1 MLILFSGFEPRG
13 LIGDLDELAVFGK
26 TLSEIDIQNHYAVG
40 KYSPNHYL
48 PLMEFDGADGI
59 YSFEDAGPY
68 INGLSKVSPGEYTD
82 IKLSMQATDCSDSAS
97 FALNP
102 ANNKISFVIMDSDA
116 APRDQVA
123 LQEDENLNDDEQL
136 VNSGIPYQGIC
147 TLEWN
152 NTEAELSFVTNDSSS
167 VWGEINLNPMLP
179 YSLEMSFDGGRIN
192 IEIVL
197 LPHENEG
204 EWVERSVVFKTGFF
218 PLDFRLRGGVG
229 WKSELIDMHSS
240 VQRILI
246 QDVQFAEY
254 RSAPLR
260 SRIPYSGAQI
270 FKSGT
275 PPLDLAGDIGV
286 SASDW
291 GGSIDPDLSKSKS
304 GKSYKVNT
312 TGQLRYEGIKTG
324 RFFIQNPNDA
334 RIAFKTISAVN
345 LEVFLYCYET
355 DQIVPVHAHY
365 LTSSEWVELDREV
378 SVTECGYYALYVTSS
393 SFGEWY
399 VDELSIKSPSIAWS
413 ARPDQE
419 DKWLPMKNVVDS
431 QYGGVKF
438 DHAGKNLQV
447 QGVSKFVDGT
457 IHDIQIMPKYAELGK
472 IVWEDEAVNG

>member
-1 MLILFSGFEPRG
+1 MVVLLFSGFGPRG
-13 LIGDLDELAVFGK
+13 IIGDLDELAVFGT
-26 TLSEIDIQNHYAVG
+26 TLSQIDIENHYAVG
-40 KYSPNHYL
+40 KYSPNQYL
-48 PLMEFDGADGI
+48 SLMQFDGADGI

-68 INGLSKVSPGEYTD
+68 INGLKKVSGAYVD
-82 IKLSMQATDCSDSAS
+82 IKLSMQATDCSDSTT

-102 ANNKISFVIMDSDA
+102 ANNKISFVIMDSDS
-116 APRDQVA
+116 APRDQIA
-123 LQEDENLNDDEQL
+123 LQEDENLNEDEQL
-136 VNSGIPYQGIC
+136 VNSGIPYQGVC

-152 NTEAELSFVTNDSSS
+152 NTEAELSFVTNESSS
-167 VWGEINLNPMLP
+167 VWDEISLNPMLP
-179 YSLEMSFDGGRIN
+179 YSLRMSFDGNRIN

-204 EWVERSVVFKTGFF
+204 NWVDRSVVFETGFF

-229 WKSELIDMHSS
+229 WKSELIDMRSS

-246 QDVQFAEY
+246 EDVQFSEY

-260 SRIPYSGAQI
+260 SRNPYSGVQI

-275 PPLDLAGDIGV
+275 PPLNLVGGIGV

-291 GGSIDPDLSKSKS
+291 GGSINQDLSKSKS

-324 RFFIQNPNDA
+324 RFFVQNPNDA
-334 RIAFKTISAVN
+334 RITFKTISGVG

-355 DQIVPVHAHY
+355 DQVVPVYAHD
-365 LTSSEWVELDREV
+365 LFSSEWVEIDRTV

-419 DKWLPMKNVVDS
+419 DKWVPMKGVVDS
-431 QYGGVKF
+431 QYGGVVF
-438 DHAGKNLQV
+438 NNPGKNLQV
-447 QGVSKFVDGT
+447 QGISKFVDST
-457 IHDIQIMPKYAELGK
+457 IHDVQILPKYAELGK
-472 IVWEDEAVNG
+472 IVWEDEVK